1 MIQGGDPTGTGRG
14 GESIWGKNFDDE
26 FDGPLKHDARGTISM
41 ANKGKNTNS
50 SQFFIAYRALPHLNN
65 KHTVFGRLVDDPSPS
80 STTLNALELA
90 PVDPTTNKPK
100 TDICINDVTIF
111 LDPFEEFMSNRQG
124 IEEAGKQ
131 NPVDDGRRD
140 QAPRREE
147 DELITWTG
155 KRIRGFD
162 NGKASDVSHDGGGV
176 GKYLKAA
183 LADRAAQSH
192 DEIAGSVGE
201 EPQSEHVKK
210 KIKSFA
216 GRGGFGNFND
226 W

>member
-1 MIQGGDPTGTGRG
+1 MQG
-14 GESIWGKNFDDE
+14 EQSAWQI
-26 FDGPLKHDARGTISM
+26 
-41 ANKGKNTNS
+41 KGKTQIVVNCKISFLFLFHRIFPFPLYCQDTNKS
-50 SQFFIAYRALPHLNN
+50 SYSFIAYRALPHLNN
-65 KHTVFGRLVDDPSPS
+65 KHTVFGRLIDDPSPS

-90 PVDPTTNKPK
+90 PVDPETNKPK
-100 TDICINDVTIF
+100 TDIRINDVTIF

-124 IEEAGKQ
+124 IEEAGKLK
-131 NPVDDGRRD
+131 PIDDGRRD
-140 QAPRREE
+140 PPRREE

-162 NGKASDVSHDGGGV
+162 NGKTSDISRDGGGV

-183 LADRAAQSH
+183 LADRATQSH

-201 EPQSEHVKK
+201 EPESEHVKK

-216 GRGGFGNFND
+216 GRGNFGNFND